1 MDFEHFK
8 YMLEFNL
15 ISKDTVEIRY
25 KEIEFY
31 FFLQKYLAREPKI
44 LRYFRLNINR
54 LILF

>member
-15 ISKDTVEIRY
+15 ISKDTVEIRF